1 MSQQT
6 ERPNNIITSPDVL
19 HSAMSILT
27 VGVGGQGVVSFT
39 NILAH
44 TALLDQLHARTAE
57 THGMA
62 QRGGSVSG
70 FLRFGKNVSGPLI
83 PVGWAHVMVSF
94 EPAEA
99 LRYIRYTNENTQV
112 FCNTRIVT
120 PLSVY
125 QNRKKFPYPSV
136 EDIESALKKVT
147 PHVYFFDANAL
158 AEQAGNVKTTNVVLL
173 GVLFGTGL
181 LNLTRPHLEESI
193 LKFIP
198 PKAVE
203 VNKKAFQLGID
214 KGLKL
219 KEMK

>member
-1 MSQQT
+1 MSQQI
-6 ERPNNIITSPDVL
+6 ERPNNIITPPDVL
-19 HSAMSILT
+19 NSAMSILT

-44 TALLDQLHARTAE
+44 TALLDDFQARTAE

-99 LRYIRYTNENTQV
+99 LRYIRYANKDTKIFV
-112 FCNTRIVT
+112 NTRIVI

-125 QNRKKFPYPSV
+125 QNRKKFPYPKVSEV
-136 EDIESALKKVT
+136 EIALKKVT
-147 PHVYFFDANAL
+147 PHVHFFDAVAL
-158 AEQAGNVKTTNVVLL
+158 AEKAGNVKAVNVIML
-173 GVLFGTGL
+173 GVLFGAGL

-193 LKFIP
+193 LKFVP
-198 PKAVE
+198 PKAYE
-203 VNKKAFQLGID
+203 VNKIAFQLGID
-214 KGLKL
+214 EGLKL